1 MKTDQKDGCRRGIL
15 QTITWSRRKKER
27 KKERNKERKRER
39 EREKERERERKKERK
54 MNNQCFIIER
64 EEGIKEKESNK
75 KVTFR

>member
-1 MKTDQKDGCRRGIL
+1 MKTDQKEGCRRGIL

-27 KKERNKERKRER
+27 KRERERERKKERKRER
-39 EREKERERERKKERK
+39 KKERKKERK

-64 EEGIKEKESNK
+64 EEGIKERESNK